1 MHLRRMLPAL
11 ALFPLVALACQDVAT
26 VDPADLQLLVVSGD
40 AQEGSPFTEL
50 PEPLVVKVVNPKS
63 GAGQPN
69 QVVNFRVVEGGGSVF
84 AGVATTDPQG
94 IAKEYWTLGAPG
106 PQQLE
111 ARAVSSRG
119 EKLVY
124 GTFTATATAPG
135 PVVFYDQAEFTAA
148 SGAVLT
154 VIYPNLKPGDGI
166 PYSENGVTM
175 ESATGLGFANGV
187 QQYTPVLPGYEFG
200 VSGAENI
207 NIAFATPVTAFGIWM
222 QDGFAIGTVGSCPP
236 FGPQDSQFTFTFKAG
251 STVILTLTEDP
262 PIDQAFF
269 LGVMLGQAAYRL
281 EIREVGSVVSD
292 FGDKYCENDFFG
304 HIYLK

>member
-1 MHLRRMLPAL
+1 MHLRRSFPFL
-11 ALFPLVALACQDVAT
+11 ALFPLVAVAACQDVPT
-26 VDPADLQLLVVSGD
+26 TIDPADLQLLVVSGD
-40 AQEGSPFTEL
+40 AQEGLPFTEL
-50 PEPLVVKVVNPKS
+50 PEPLVVKVVNPRS

-69 QVVNFRVVEGGGSVF
+69 QVVNFRVIEGGGSVF

-135 PVVFYDQAEFTAA
+135 PVVFYDQGEFATA

-154 VIYPNLKPGDGI
+154 VIYPNFKEGDFV
-166 PYSENGVTM
+166 PYTENGVSM
-175 ESATGLGFANGV
+175 ESAAGFRNGV
-187 QQYTPVLPGYEFG
+187 KPYTDVLPGYEFG

-207 NIAFATPVTAFGIWM
+207 NITFATPVTAFGMWM
-222 QDGFAIGTVGSCPP
+222 QDGFAVGDIGATGL
-236 FGPQDSQFTFTFKAG
+236 DSQFTFTFKVGA
-251 STVILTLTEDP
+251 SEIVTLTEDP

-269 LGVMLGQAAYRL
+269 LGVILGQAADRL
-281 EIREVGSVVSD
+281 EIREVGSGLGISD
-292 FGDKYCENDFFG
+292 QYNENDFFG
-304 HIYLK
+304 HIYVK